1 MPSFR
6 RGMLVHGLVPEPVT
20 GPRWKDWSKSLSFFN
35 HCSPSNGLVAP
46 TCGEANKMVTI
57 SSTVKTFFQMWEKP
71 IFVKTTTTTAT
82 TTTKDYEG
90 KCVYILRFELIKV
103 LWKEI
108 SFFKMVSERWR
119 RATYINS
126 LSLYAFPSG
135 KHWP

>member
-6 RGMLVHGLVPEPVT
+6 RGMLVHGLGPEGGT
-20 GPRWKDWSKSLSFFN
+20 GARCKDWSKSLSFFN

-57 SSTVKTFFQMWEKP
+57 SSTVKTFFQIWEKP
-71 IFVKTTTTTAT
+71 IFVKTTTTT
-82 TTTKDYEG
+82 KYYEG

-119 RATYINS
+119 RATYIYS
-126 LSLYAFPSG
+126 LSLYVFPLG
-135 KHWP
+135 KHWL